1 MQLVFA
7 FFTFGVFLMAGKAQ
21 ATALPED
28 MCDIAAQSAG
38 QTYQVP
44 VKILLAVARAESGRQ
59 IGGQMRP
66 WPWAVNLGGQ
76 GHWADDKDSA
86 IEIAQSALNDGRLN
100 IDIGCFQL
108 NIRWHSKG
116 FLSLDDMFNP
126 QANADY
132 AAKFLRQLYD
142 EFGDWKMAVGAYHSR
157 SDELATGYLD
167 RVAALAT
174 NEPMPLHIAPA
185 NLFPLLRAGT
195 AGSAGS
201 IVPRSDAAPA
211 PLIGEGF

>member
-1 MQLVFA
+1 MQLAFA
-7 FFTFGVFLMAGKAQ
+7 VIASGVFLMAGRGH

-28 MCDIAAQSAG
+28 MCDVAAQSAAE
-38 QTYQVP
+38 TYQVP

-59 IGGQMRP
+59 SRGQMRP

-76 GHWADDKDSA
+76 GHWPDDKDSA
-86 IEIAQSALNDGRLN
+86 VEIAQSALDEGRLN

-126 QANADY
+126 QTNADY
-132 AAKFLRQLYD
+132 AAQFLRQLHD

-157 SDELATGYLD
+157 NAELATGYVD

-174 NEPMPLHIAPA
+174 NEPLPLRIAPA

-195 AGSAGS
+195 AGSVGS
-201 IVPRSDAAPA
+201 IVPQSDAAA
-211 PLIGEGF
+211 TPLIGGGF